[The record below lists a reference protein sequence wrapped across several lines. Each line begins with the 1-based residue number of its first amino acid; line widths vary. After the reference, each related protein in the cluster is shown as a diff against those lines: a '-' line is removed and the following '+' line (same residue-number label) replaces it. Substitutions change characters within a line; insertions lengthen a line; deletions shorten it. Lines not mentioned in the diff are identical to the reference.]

1 MRQSVRL
8 SFCPFARS
16 RCRQCA
22 IAATPAPSATL
33 AAATFPSRWIA
44 KKVHPFYKMG
54 AAIHRAGK
62 VLYSVSPSPFCPS
75 FACLPKVRA
84 APSSVRRSLDGA
96 KPQGRTPRA
105 GFQPGTNLSL
115 PKERKSVFLQWINPF
130 GLSLL
135 RFLPLFGAAFFSKHK
150 KRPLYFYICF
160 WNPMGK

>member
-1 MRQSVRL
+1 MTFTGRRL
-8 SFCPFARS
+8 KRTSQTKNQISEPCANPCGSLFVPLARS

-96 KPQGRTPRA
+96 KPQDRTPRA

-115 PKERKSVFLQWINPF
+115 P
-130 GLSLL
+130 
-135 RFLPLFGAAFFSKHK
+135 
-150 KRPLYFYICF
+150 
-160 WNPMGK
+160 